1 MFVLNFYKTLTFR
14 EVLFFFFFF
23 LGGRKRHKRRAKI
36 HINLPIFLTKV
47 CYEASNR
54 GDLVSIVL
62 SFKLHA
68 NKMKMGQT
76 MDGFTVIIPNKISL
90 RVFLLSG

>member
-14 EVLFFFFFF
+14 ECFFFF
-23 LGGRKRHKRRAKI
+23 LGRKRHKRRAKI
-36 HINLPIFLTKV
+36 HINLPIFLTKM

-68 NKMKMGQT
+68 NKMNMGQT
-76 MDGFTVIIPNKISL
+76 MDGFIVIIPNKISL
-90 RVFLLSG
+90 KVFLLSG

>member
-1 MFVLNFYKTLTFR
+1 M
-14 EVLFFFFFF
+14 
-23 LGGRKRHKRRAKI
+23 
-36 HINLPIFLTKV
+36 

-76 MDGFTVIIPNKISL
+76 MDGFTIIIPNKISL

>member
-14 EVLFFFFFF
+14 ECFFFF
-23 LGGRKRHKRRAKI
+23 LGRKRHKRRAKI

-54 GDLVSIVL
+54 GDLVSKVL
-62 SFKLHA
+62 SFKLYE

>member
-14 EVLFFFFFF
+14 EIFFFWR
-23 LGGRKRHKRRAKI
+23 GGGKRRAKI

-54 GDLVSIVL
+54 GDLVSKVL

-76 MDGFTVIIPNKISL
+76 MDEFTVIIPNKISL
-90 RVFLLSG
+90 KVFLLSG